1 MVQLMQD
8 LTIIFK
14 KRPKYNVKM
23 SSDSFYYA
31 KNSKLSN
38 NVLH

>member
-8 LTIIFK
+8 LTLIFK
-14 KRPKYNVKM
+14 KKPKYNVKM
-23 SSDSFYYA
+23 CSDLLYYA
-31 KNSKLSN
+31 KNSKFKN